1 MKAIRLTLAVLLTVS
16 VVQSALAATAVPEI
30 TSRDTT
36 IMVNGTEW
44 THTITDGM
52 PFFKV
57 NYDDESIYLDRSF
70 TLCWPTKLGKYSL
83 DGLQS
88 VLIDKLSNI
97 RLPYQEEREPLKTY
111 DEAIESYSSTGDN
124 SLTNVERVVSIPNDP
139 ESEEM
144 YFFNRTNMS
153 LEITAPRFV
162 AYSFV
167 QDAFFG
173 GVANHIVKFVNYD
186 LKSDCVLTIDDV
198 IKPGAE
204 AVVVDKL
211 KEMEIWEELWDEF
224 REKPYV
230 CHNFLLC
237 DDKLV
242 LIYNRYEI
250 TYGSMGNVTLVFP
263 YEQIKP
269 YLKRIVKEL
278 FK

>member
-1 MKAIRLTLAVLLTVS
+1 MRLTLAVLLTVF

-44 THTITDGM
+44 THIITDGK

-70 TLCWPTKLGKYSL
+70 TLCWPTKLGKYRL
-83 DGLQS
+83 GGLQL
-88 VLIDKLSNI
+88 VLIDMLSNI

-111 DEAIESYSSTGDN
+111 DEAIESFSSTGDN
-124 SLTNVERVVSIPNDP
+124 SLTNVERVVSIPNDS
-139 ESEEM
+139 ESQEM
-144 YFFNRTNMS
+144 NFFNCTNMS
-153 LEITAPRFV
+153 LELTAPRFV

-173 GVANHIVKFVNYD
+173 GVANHIVRFVNYD
-186 LKSDCVLTIDDV
+186 LKSDRMLTIDD
-198 IKPGAE
+198 ILEPGAE

-211 KEMEIWEELWDEF
+211 KEMEIWEDLWDEF

-230 CHNFLLC
+230 SRNFLLYE
-237 DDKLV
+237 DKLV
-242 LIYNRYEI
+242 LLYRRYEI
-250 TYGSMGNVTLVFP
+250 TYGGMGNVTLVLP
-263 YEQIKP
+263 YEQLKP
-269 YLKRIVKEL
+269 YLKPIVKEL
-278 FK
+278 FR